1 LRGESGGLWCHYWVI
16 SGLNTPLQL
25 PRMAS
30 SSRGTRGSDSSS
42 TSIHG
47 TRGSNRDWKPSTSFV
62 NAPRPHR
69 VHEHDPGLLP
79 SD

>member
-1 LRGESGGLWCHYWVI
+1 
-16 SGLNTPLQL
+16 
-25 PRMAS
+25 MAS